1 MTSINELSIVILLF
15 PVVYFLQVAVKHR
28 FQSQESLEQTIHWQM
43 YSATKATYLSITN
56 ATTEK
61 APSYRNVSYKT
72 EPLTHQKVWFL
83 TMFMLSRMSILLSHN
98 QRLVYFDTSA
108 A

>member
-1 MTSINELSIVILLF
+1 MTSLDELSIVIFF
-15 PVVYFLQVAVKHR
+15 PVVYFVQVAVKHR
-28 FQSQESLEQTIHWQM
+28 FLSQESLEQTVAWEM

-61 APSYRNVSYKT
+61 APSYRNVTHKS

-83 TMFMLSRMSILLSHN
+83 TMFKLSRLSSLLSHN
-98 QRLVYFDTSA
+98 QRFVYFITSA